1 MYAAN
6 SLNEKLALI
15 SEKSRMGFF
24 AAVQLAEADIVA
36 TSSPIRRCSGLR
48 KVVLATMAWT

>member
-1 MYAAN
+1 
-6 SLNEKLALI
+6 LI

-36 TSSPIRRCSGLR
+36 TSSPIRRCGLR
-48 KVVLATMAWT
+48 KVVLATMART